1 MEAASS
7 ATSSTPESDAK
18 DVPALVD
25 TAELKRELAAT
36 LAARRELGPEFD
48 AHLAD
53 AFVETV
59 TARLNAHLAAM
70 QRQLQRATPHE
81 APSHDQRLGL
91 AIVSIVMLIPLVA
104 IVLGASAG
112 LGGLALLLAL
122 ILAINLGFRF
132 L

>member
-1 MEAASS
+1 MEATTS
-7 ATSSTPESDAK
+7 ATSSTPGAEAK
-18 DVPALVD
+18 DVPALLD

-36 LAARRELGPEFD
+36 LAARRELGPDFET
-48 AHLAD
+48 HLAD
-53 AFVETV
+53 AFVEKV
-59 TARLNAHLAAM
+59 TGRLNAQLAEM
-70 QRQLQRATPHE
+70 QRQIQRAKSHE

-104 IVLGASAG
+104 IVLGAGAG
-112 LGGLALLLAL
+112 LTGLALLLAL